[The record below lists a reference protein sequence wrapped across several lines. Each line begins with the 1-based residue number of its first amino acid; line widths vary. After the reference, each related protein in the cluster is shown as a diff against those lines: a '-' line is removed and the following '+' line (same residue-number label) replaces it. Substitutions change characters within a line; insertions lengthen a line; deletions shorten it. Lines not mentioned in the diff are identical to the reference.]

1 MVWSLSAR
9 KAPIQPAQPSE
20 HLLLLYLKVDKV
32 VTGEVVEVLVAWYHV
47 VGHNSDRQSHP
58 DTTTEAGPIYP
69 HGLGSSHPGPQIL
82 NPTPTAYGVQLHTW
96 IHGGESGNALYK
108 T

>member
-20 HLLLLYLKVDKV
+20 HLLLYLKVDKV

-47 VGHNSDRQSHP
+47 VAITQIDNHTLTPLLRQAP
-58 DTTTEAGPIYP
+58 YI
-69 HGLGSSHPGPQIL
+69 
-82 NPTPTAYGVQLHTW
+82 PTA
-96 IHGGESGNALYK
+96 SGLRIQDLK
-108 T
+108 S

>member
-47 VGHNSDRQSHP
+47 VAITQIDYPTLTPLLRQAPYIPPAS
-58 DTTTEAGPIYP
+58 
-69 HGLGSSHPGPQIL
+69 GLRIQDLKS
-82 NPTPTAYGVQLHTW
+82 
-96 IHGGESGNALYK
+96 
-108 T
+108 

>member
-1 MVWSLSAR
+1 MVRSLSAR

-47 VGHNSDRQSHP
+47 VAI
-58 DTTTEAGPIYP
+58 T
-69 HGLGSSHPGPQIL
+69 QID
-82 NPTPTAYGVQLHTW
+82 NPTLTPLLRQAPYIPTA
-96 IHGGESGNALYK
+96 SGLRIQDLK
-108 T
+108 S